1 MSRALTDHELTVMV
15 ESAGQGA
22 TDSWAGH
29 YGSRTWSD
37 LDAGEK
43 NTVRETALPWI
54 YHGTKVLP
62 DLGWARQRIIHTVE
76 ELRQLPAL
84 AVVLFNDT
92 ENGGAFQTYVV
103 PDDGS
108 VMFPHQLHF
117 NNFGE
122 GYIDAADM
130 PLPVRVIF
138 QP

>member
-1 MSRALTDHELTVMV
+1 MSVELTDHELTVLV
-15 ESAGQGA
+15 ETAGQGA

-54 YHGTKVLP
+54 YHGTKALP
-62 DLGWARQRIIHTVE
+62 DLDWVRQRIIRSVE

-92 ENGGAFQTYVV
+92 GNGGEFQTYVV

-108 VMFPHQLHF
+108 VMFPDQLHF
-117 NNFGE
+117 SNFRE
-122 GYIDAADM
+122 DYIDAADM

-138 QP
+138 EP